1 MKPLLLL
8 FFATGFFPCLAQTKP
23 LQRITYAIKDA
34 DTLWFDHY
42 QPRTTPNG
50 ISVLFVHGGAFTGG
64 DPANQTPM
72 ADGLTQLGYSVFVIK
87 YRLYL
92 KGKSFGCETSTPE
105 KLKAIRLAVED
116 AADATKYITAHAAT
130 LKVDTAKM
138 FISGSSA
145 GAEAILNLV
154 YNPFV
159 RKSDKSY
166 TPFRYA
172 GAMSFA
178 GAVLDVNT
186 LFARP
191 AIPVLLMHGSNDQLV
206 PYGTAAHRFC
216 KAVDAGW
223 MIMFGS
229 HTIYEEMRQKNMPVV
244 LYTYEGKGHEV
255 SNYMFRK
262 FKEIDEFMKSAVQ
275 NGTVT
280 TAHVLTKRDE

>member
-1 MKPLLLL
+1 MRYHLLLI
-8 FFATGFFPCLAQTKP
+8 ALALVSLPVMAQPVPRT
-23 LQRITYAIKDA
+23 TYAIKEK

-72 ADGLTQLGYSVFVIK
+72 ADGLTKLGYHVFVIK

-92 KGKSFGCETSTPE
+92 KGKSFGCEATTPE
-105 KLKAIRLAVED
+105 KLKAIRFAVED
-116 AADATKYITAHAAT
+116 AADATQYITAHAAA
-130 LKVDTAKM
+130 LKVDTAKL

-159 RKSDKSY
+159 WRGDNTYKPY
-166 TPFRYA
+166 PYA
-172 GAMSFA
+172 GALSFA
-178 GAVLDVNT
+178 GAVLDIN
-186 LFARP
+186 
-191 AIPVLLMHGSNDQLV
+191 PVLNRAPIPLFLMHGANDQLV
-206 PYGTAAHRFC
+206 PYATAPHRFC
-216 KAVDAGW
+216 KAADPGW

-229 HTIYEEMRQKNMPVV
+229 HTIYEELRQKNRPVV
-244 LYTYEGKGHEV
+244 LYTYEGSGHEV

-262 FKEIDEFMKSAVQ
+262 FKEMDEFMKSAVQ
-275 NGTVT
+275 EGAVA
-280 TAHVLTKRDE
+280 TAHILMKKEQ